1 MWDIKLKAMNIQT
14 RQTNKNSQTQTTV
27 QWLPDGKGM
36 GGSMVKWVKYMVTED
51 DLTLGGGHTL
61 QCTGHVSQKYMLE
74 TYIILLINVAPINL
88 ILKLKK

>member
-1 MWDIKLKAMNIQT
+1 M
-14 RQTNKNSQTQTTV
+14 
-27 QWLPDGKGM
+27 KGA
-36 GGSMVKWVKYMVTED
+36 KYMVTED